1 MVSNPGSWEH
11 YYQGAEA
18 ELAYLRRHAYS
29 DRIRYY
35 WSRPEAQAALKRL
48 FATLR
53 QTPPPLSLVLQQ
65 LPEAGQKIRNGRLA
79 NDPEQIVLDRI
90 GAVANRYAR
99 ACNPALA

>member
-1 MVSNPGSWEH
+1 
-11 YYQGAEA
+11 
-18 ELAYLRRHAYS
+18 LRRHAYS

-48 FATLR
+48 FASLR
-53 QTPPPLSLVLQQ
+53 QTPPPLSLVLQH
-65 LPEAGQKIRNGRLA
+65 LPEAGQKIRDGRLA